1 MINENSICLKLLY
14 INWNYALTYRCNR
27 YFPWISDF
35 FKYFKFIA
43 SENYKFKTAR
53 IILENRNIWMM
64 SNCACW
70 LMHTLFWLVLKSMKF
85 CVFKVLHVEK
95 NVNIQRCFIL
105 DFTVINEGL
114 NSQNGGYQILFSTIV
129 AYTHWFFFLLYF
141 STILNFYPLSFW
153 NFRSFFSIFYKPHQT
168 LIYEELFSY
177 MIQIQKFTWFNGKV
191 IRPRSLESWII
202 IILFYWTAW
211 NGVYVWLNKSAA
223 ICMRW

>member
-95 NVNIQRCFIL
+95 KCQHTTMFHFRLHSYKWGFE
-105 DFTVINEGL
+105 FAEW
-114 NSQNGGYQILFSTIV
+114 GYQIFIFNYCRLYSLI
-129 AYTHWFFFLLYF
+129 FL
-141 STILNFYPLSFW
+141 
-153 NFRSFFSIFYKPHQT
+153 SIIF
-168 LIYEELFSY
+168 
-177 MIQIQKFTWFNGKV
+177 
-191 IRPRSLESWII
+191 
-202 IILFYWTAW
+202 
-211 NGVYVWLNKSAA
+211 
-223 ICMRW
+223 